1 MASYGY
7 VAGDHWVLCD
17 ECGFKVRSS
26 QTKMRWDNLR
36 VCLKDWEPRHPQEFV
51 RGRKDHQR
59 VDNPRPEPADVFL
72 EVNQVTED
80 NLEGLPVD
88 QVLEPAAASIVFT
101 GSAVNIPI
109 FVASAS
115 ITVTTA
121 TPFVVVD
128 DILRPAAALIEYST
142 AAPSA
147 VIGINVAVASASIEY
162 TTAAP
167 YVFVD
172 AVPAPASA
180 SITYTGATPT
190 LAVDQILSPAAES
203 ITYTTAGAAVVIDQI
218 ASPAAASIEYS
229 TAAPNAVASI
239 TVTPAAASITYTGQT
254 PTVLNGDIMADGSS
268 NQYVDESGN
277 TYGIV

>member
-7 VAGDHWVLCD
+7 VAGDHWVICD

-26 QTKMRWDNLR
+26 QTRLRWDNRL

-51 RGRKDHQR
+51 RGRKDKQR
-59 VDNPRPEPADVFL
+59 VNNPRPEPADVFL
-72 EVNQVTED
+72 ELNQVTED

-88 QVLEPAAASIVFT
+88 RVLAPAAASIVFT

-115 ITVTTA
+115 ITLTSSA
-121 TPFVVVD
+121 PFLVVD
-128 DILRPAAALIEYST
+128 DLLRPGSATIEFST
-142 AAPSA
+142 VAPS
-147 VIGINVAVASASIEY
+147 VVVGINIAPASASIEY
-162 TTAAP
+162 TTAVP

-172 AVPAPASA
+172 GVASPASA
-180 SITYTGATPT
+180 SITYATAAP
-190 LAVDQILSPAAES
+190 AVVVDRIISPAAES
-203 ITYTTAGAAVVIDQI
+203 ITYASSAPSVIIDQI

-229 TAAPNAVASI
+229 TAAPSLIVSI
-239 TVTPAAASITYTGQT
+239 TAQPAAASITYTGQT
-254 PTVLNGDIMADGSS
+254 PTILNGDIMADGSS